1 MADKPPSPAEE
12 PTDAPDAMSGE
23 GKSSILAKIK
33 VLLIVAVVVVVECL
47 IAHLYLPDAGRV
59 DAMTAAPLESDLE
72 AALSIDEDGATEE
85 NDESQVEID
94 LGEYTVTAY
103 QPVSSTTMRISF
115 HLYGVLAEED
125 ADEFLARKEENEH
138 RLRERVNT
146 IVRSSDIRDLTD
158 PGLGLIKRKILE
170 KINRT
175 LGKALLR
182 GVIFSDFSFIEQ

>member
-1 MADKPPSPAEE
+1 MADESPSPTEE
-12 PTDAPDAMSGE
+12 QTDAPDAASGG
-23 GKSSILAKIK
+23 GKSSILAKAK

-47 IAHLYLPDAGRV
+47 IAHLYLPDAGQV
-59 DAMTAAPLESDLE
+59 AAMTAAPLEGDIE

-85 NDESQVEID
+85 NDENQVEID

-115 HLYGVLAEED
+115 HLYGTLDKDDV
-125 ADEFLARKEENEH
+125 DEFLACKEENEH

-146 IVRSSDIRDLTD
+146 IVRSSDVRDLTD

-175 LGKALLR
+175 LGNALLK